1 MADLLTQIKGG
12 VSCTVRVKR
21 EDGFSSVSVVY
32 ERVKDVSRCLNE
44 ADEAEDTTIEDNDV
58 AQVLL
63 EGLNLGLVGQ
73 LVSIDV
79 PWLHL

>member
-1 MADLLTQIKGG
+1 M
-12 VSCTVRVKR
+12 SCTVRVKR

-44 ADEAEDTTIEDNDV
+44 ANEAEDTTVEDNDV